1 MEKWCAHEAK
11 VVQESLRKRRLACL
25 GERWAVGTSVGRASQ
40 ERLGTKGARQRER
53 ERDPLVVS
61 DQVQLASSSVLLFL
75 VVRPGAPSSEPCPE
89 TEIVSVKDES

>member
-1 MEKWCAHEAK
+1 MCSRGEGGARVAPEAP
-11 VVQESLRKRRLACL
+11 LGLPRRAL
-25 GERWAVGTSVGRASQ
+25 GCWDERWTSVAGASWD
-40 ERLGTKGARQRER
+40 ERGATERER

-75 VVRPGAPSSEPCPE
+75 VVRPGAPSSETCPE